1 MLMGACQLRW
11 LCAMRTAVL
20 TLWVIGA
27 DAAVREPKP
36 EDSQMGARMTD
47 WHSKLRADILS
58 GAIRSKPGHKAYE
71 PGFDMKYDKN
81 SPPRSNR
88 IQYSDPNGD
97 NPYSVGA
104 VYSDAGADVK
114 LQLRVFKLDSIDIN
128 SGSLQVKVW
137 VRMQWVDERL
147 AWNSSEYGGLHT
159 VRVRNPP
166 FEMPIPHQAP
176 SPHAAL
182 I

>member
-1 MLMGACQLRW
+1 MQVGNLRSD
-11 LCAMRTAVL
+11 L
-20 TLWVIGA
+20 
-27 DAAVREPKP
+27 
-36 EDSQMGARMTD
+36 
-47 WHSKLRADILS
+47 LS
-58 GAIRSKPGHKAYE
+58 GAIRNKTDHPLYDAR
-71 PGFDMKYDKN
+71 FDMKYDKN
-81 SPPRSNR
+81 SPPISSR
-88 IQYSDPNGD
+88 IPHTDPTDGTYSI
-97 NPYSVGA
+97 GA
-104 VYSDAGADVK
+104 TLSDAGTDVQ

-128 SGSLQVKVW
+128 AGSLQVKVW

-166 FEMPIPHQAP
+166 FEMPVPHQGP

>member
-58 GAIRSKPGHKAYE
+58 GAIRSKPGHNLYE

-88 IQYSDPNGD
+88 SC
-97 NPYSVGA
+97 S
-104 VYSDAGADVK
+104 
-114 LQLRVFKLDSIDIN
+114 R
-128 SGSLQVKVW
+128 
-137 VRMQWVDERL
+137 R
-147 AWNSSEYGGLHT
+147 
-159 VRVRNPP
+159 
-166 FEMPIPHQAP
+166 
-176 SPHAAL
+176 SPRARTA
-182 I
+182 